1 MLSDVL
7 QARIREYA
15 PANAIEQEN
24 VLAELMQH
32 YVLASLSR
40 SGLFSTAMFHG
51 GTCLRICHGMNRFSE
66 DLDFLLKQP
75 QGDSADAASPRTDRS
90 FAWEPHL
97 KRIAADCEAEGL
109 RIEIQDKNQ
118 AVGAVRKAFVKTDSI
133 GSIVTLDL
141 PFERVASKKVRI
153 KLEIDV
159 NPPQGSSFETSYL
172 FFPTTAP
179 ITIQTLSSGFGT
191 KMHALLCRRYV
202 KGRVWYD
209 FLWYVARR
217 TVPDLRLLTN
227 ALMQQGPWQGERVE
241 VSNEWLLKTL
251 RARIESIDWKVARD
265 DVQRFLPLS
274 EQRGLE
280 AWAAGLFRHQVERMA
295 AYLPT

>member
-24 VLAELMQH
+24 MLAELMQH

-40 SGLFSTAMFHG
+40 SGLFSAAIFHG

-66 DLDFLLKQP
+66 DLDFLLKQ
-75 QGDSADAASPRTDRS
+75 ADPE

-97 KRIAADCEAEGL
+97 RRIAADCADEGL
-109 RIEIQDKNQ
+109 RIEIQDKNR

-133 GSIVTLDL
+133 GSIVTLEL
-141 PFERVASKKVRI
+141 PFERVNSRKIRI

-172 FFPTTAP
+172 SFPTTAP
-179 ITIQTLSSGFGT
+179 ITTQTLSSGFGT
-191 KMHALLCRRYV
+191 KTHALLCRRYV
-202 KGRVWYD
+202 KGRDWYD
-209 FLWYVARR
+209 FLWYAARR
-217 TVPDLRLLTN
+217 TVPDLALLGN
-227 ALMQQGPWQGERVE
+227 ALFQQGPWQGERLK
-241 VSNEWLLKTL
+241 VSSEWLL
-251 RARIESIDWKVARD
+251 RAMREKIESIDWKLARD
-265 DVQRFLPLS
+265 DVRRFLPLS
-274 EQRGLE
+274 EQRGLDS
-280 AWAAGLFRHQVERMA
+280 WSAGLFLHQVERMA
-295 AYLPT
+295 AYLAL

>member
-1 MLSDVL
+1 MLGDVL

-24 VLAELMQH
+24 MLAELMQH

-40 SGLFSTAMFHG
+40 SGLFSAAMFHG
-51 GTCLRICHGMNRFSE
+51 GTCLRIFHSMNRFSE

-75 QGDSADAASPRTDRS
+75 DRR

-97 KRIAADCEAEGL
+97 KRIAADCESEGL
-109 RIEIQDKNQ
+109 RFEIQDKNQ

-133 GSIVTLDL
+133 GGVVTLDL
-141 PFERVASKKVRI
+141 PFERVSSKKIRI

-159 NPPQGSSFETSYL
+159 NPPHGSSFETSYL
-172 FFPTTAP
+172 SFPTTAP
-179 ITIQTLSSGFGT
+179 ITTQTLSSGFGT
-191 KMHALLCRRYV
+191 KAHALLCRRYV
-202 KGRVWYD
+202 KGRDWYD

-217 TVPDLRLLTN
+217 TVPDLALLGN
-227 ALMQQGPWQGERVE
+227 ALLQQGPWHGKRVE
-241 VSNEWLLKTL
+241 VSNDWLLQAL
-251 RARIESIDWKVARD
+251 RAKIERVDWKLARD

-274 EQRGLE
+274 EQRGLDS
-280 AWAAGLFRHQVERMA
+280 WTTDLFLHQVERIA
-295 AYLPT
+295 AYLAT

>member
-24 VLAELMQH
+24 MLAELMQH

-66 DLDFLLKQP
+66 DLDFLLKQ
-75 QGDSADAASPRTDRS
+75 ADRE

-97 KRIAADCEAEGL
+97 RRIAADSADEGL
-109 RIEIQDKNQ
+109 RIEIQDKNR

-133 GSIVTLDL
+133 GSMVTLEL
-141 PFERVASKKVRI
+141 PFERVSSRKIRI

-159 NPPQGSSFETSYL
+159 NPPPGSSFETSYL
-172 FFPTTAP
+172 SFPTTAP
-179 ITIQTLSSGFGT
+179 ITTQTLSSGFGT
-191 KMHALLCRRYV
+191 KTHALLCRRYV
-202 KGRVWYD
+202 KGRDWYD
-209 FLWYVARR
+209 FLWYAARR
-217 TVPDLRLLTN
+217 TIPDLALLGN
-227 ALMQQGPWQGERVE
+227 ALFQQGPWQGERFE
-241 VSNEWLLKTL
+241 VSSEWLLRVMRRK
-251 RARIESIDWKVARD
+251 IESIDWKLARD
-265 DVQRFLPLS
+265 DVRRFLPLS
-274 EQRGLE
+274 EQRGLDSWS
-280 AWAAGLFRHQVERMA
+280 ADLFLHQVERMA
-295 AYLPT
+295 AYLAA

>member
-15 PANAIEQEN
+15 PANAIEQETM
-24 VLAELMQH
+24 LAELMQH

-40 SGLFSTAMFHG
+40 SGLFSSAMFHG

-66 DLDFLLKQP
+66 DLDFLLKRP
-75 QGDSADAASPRTDRS
+75 DRE

-97 KRIAADCEAEGL
+97 RRIVEDCAAEGL
-109 RIEIQDKNQ
+109 SVEIQDKNR

-133 GSIVTLDL
+133 GSVVTLDL
-141 PFERVASKKVRI
+141 PFERVRSKKIRI

-159 NPPQGSSFETSYL
+159 NPPQGSFFETSYL
-172 FFPTTAP
+172 SFPTTAP
-179 ITIQTLSSGFGT
+179 ITTQTLSSGFGT
-191 KMHALLCRRYV
+191 KTHALLCHRYV
-202 KGRVWYD
+202 KGRDWYD

-217 TVPDLRLLTN
+217 TVPDLPLLCN
-227 ALMQQGPWQGERVE
+227 ALFQQGPWQGERLE
-241 VSNEWLLKTL
+241 VTSDWLLRSL
-251 RARIESIDWKVARD
+251 RGKIESIDWKLARD

-274 EQRGLE
+274 EQRGLDS
-280 AWAAGLFRHQVERMA
+280 WSLDLFFQQVERMA
-295 AYLPT
+295 AYWSV

>member
-24 VLAELMQH
+24 MLAELMQH

-66 DLDFLLKQP
+66 DLDFLLKQ
-75 QGDSADAASPRTDRS
+75 ADRE

-97 KRIAADCEAEGL
+97 RRIAADSADEGL
-109 RIEIQDKNQ
+109 RIEIQDKNR

-133 GSIVTLDL
+133 GSMVTLEL
-141 PFERVASKKVRI
+141 PFERVSSRKIRV

-159 NPPQGSSFETSYL
+159 NPPPGSSFETSYL
-172 FFPTTAP
+172 SFPTTAP
-179 ITIQTLSSGFGT
+179 ITTQTLSCGFGT
-191 KMHALLCRRYV
+191 KTHALLCRRYV
-202 KGRVWYD
+202 KGRDWYD
-209 FLWYVARR
+209 FLWYAARR
-217 TVPDLRLLTN
+217 TIPDLALLGN
-227 ALMQQGPWQGERVE
+227 ALFQQGPWQGERCE
-241 VSNEWLLKTL
+241 VSSEWLLRVMRRK
-251 RARIESIDWKVARD
+251 IESIDWKLARD
-265 DVQRFLPLS
+265 DVRRFLPLS
-274 EQRGLE
+274 EQRGLDSWS
-280 AWAAGLFRHQVERMA
+280 ADLFLHQVERMA
-295 AYLPT
+295 AYLAA

>member
-1 MLSDVL
+1 LLSDVL

-40 SGLFSTAMFHG
+40 SALFSAAMFHG

-66 DLDFLLKQP
+66 DLDFLLKQ
-75 QGDSADAASPRTDRS
+75 ADPE

-97 KRIAADCEAEGL
+97 RRIAEDCAAEGL
-109 RIEIQDKNQ
+109 SVEIQDKNR

-141 PFERVASKKVRI
+141 PFERFSLKKIRI
-153 KLEIDV
+153 RLEIDI
-159 NPPQGSSFETSYL
+159 NPPRGSSFETSYL
-172 FFPTTAP
+172 SFPTTAP
-179 ITIQTLSSGFGT
+179 ITTQTLSSGFGT
-191 KMHALLCRRYV
+191 KTHALLCRRYV
-202 KGRVWYD
+202 KGRDWYD

-217 TVPDLRLLTN
+217 TIPDLPLLGN
-227 ALMQQGPWQGERVE
+227 ALFQQGPWQGERFE
-241 VSNEWLLKTL
+241 VSSEWLLRTM
-251 RARIESIDWKVARD
+251 RERIESIDWNLARD
-265 DVQRFLPLS
+265 DVQRFLPLD
-274 EQRGLE
+274 EQRGLDSWS
-280 AWAAGLFRHQVERMA
+280 ADLFLHQVERMA
-295 AYLPT
+295 AYLPA